1 MDLARWPGKGRR
13 FDLMESVVAKK
24 RMRRRVGSREARH
37 ALRAKRAAGSIG
49 ASLQGGAYKP
59 LSERDIERVHHTAL
73 DVLEKVGMGNPLPIL
88 RERALAKG
96 CRIDEH
102 DRLCFPR
109 ALVEDVIAAMPK
121 EFVVHG
127 YSPDNDMENVAG
139 RVHFGPGGDAVT
151 TLDVNERCYRPS
163 TLVDVYDFA
172 RLIDWLEHVHDFSQ
186 VVIATDIPDLRAAD
200 LNMAYAA
207 IAGTTKHVCLSPTNA
222 AHVDDI
228 IELMDMVA
236 GGEKKRRER
245 PFCSAG
251 GCCVVSPLTYGDENS
266 EVCLAATRIG
276 GPVWAVMAPQAGAT
290 APAAL
295 AGTLVQ
301 VMAESIAAL
310 LLVQLVVPGQPM
322 AFGPWPFVSDLRTG
336 AFTGGGGE
344 QAILAAAAA
353 QMGRYYGLPTSV
365 GAGMSDAKWP
375 DAQAGFEKGVTVTA
389 AALAGAQVSEVAGM
403 MASLMGCSFEAM
415 VIDND
420 MLGNVARVLRGIE
433 VTEETLSFETIR
445 DVVRDPGHYL
455 GHSQTLALMESE
467 YLYPGISDRRP
478 QGEWQETG
486 KADIVD
492 AAQARVR
499 EILSSHYPDHIGAT
513 TDRKIRE
520 RFDILLPE
528 AAMHPGN
535 GRW

>member
-1 MDLARWPGKGRR
+1 MASRGATGTGT
-13 FDLMESVVAKK
+13 
-24 RMRRRVGSREARH
+24 RRRSSAREARH
-37 ALRAKRAAGSIG
+37 ALRSKRPAGSAG
-49 ASLQGGAYKP
+49 ASLQGGTYKP
-59 LSERDIERVHHTAL
+59 LSERDVERVHETAL
-73 DVLEKVGMGNPLPIL
+73 NVLEKIGMGNPLPIL
-88 RERALAKG
+88 REHALARG
-96 CRIDEH
+96 CRIDDH
-102 DRLCFPR
+102 GRLCFPR
-109 ALVEDVIAAMPK
+109 ALVEDIIAATPK
-121 EFVVHG
+121 EFVVHA
-127 YSPDNDMENVAG
+127 YDPDYDMENASG

-151 TLDVNERCYRPS
+151 TLDLDERRYRSS

-207 IAGTTKHVCLSPTNA
+207 MSGTTKHVVLSPTSA
-222 AHVDDI
+222 AHIDDI
-228 IELMDMVA
+228 IEIMDMVA

-301 VMAESIAAL
+301 VTAESLAAL

-336 AFTGGGGE
+336 SFTGGGGE
-344 QAILAAAAA
+344 QALLAAAAA
-353 QMGRYYGLPTSV
+353 QMGRFYGIPTSV
-365 GAGMSDAKWP
+365 GAGMSDSKLP
-375 DAQAGFEKGVTVTA
+375 DAQAGFEKGVAVTA
-389 AALAGAQVSEVAGM
+389 ATLAGAEVSEVAGM

-420 MLGNVARVLRGIE
+420 MLGNVARLLRGME
-433 VTEETLSFETIR
+433 VTEEALSFETIR

-455 GHSQTLALMESE
+455 GHPQTLALMESE
-467 YLYPGISDRRP
+467 FLYPGISDRRT
-478 QGEWQETG
+478 QGEWEETG
-486 KADIVD
+486 GRDIVD
-492 AAQARVR
+492 SARARVR
-499 EILSSHYPDHIGAT
+499 EILSTHYPGHIGSAT
-513 TDRKIRE
+513 DHKIRE

-528 AAMHPGN
+528 DAMRPGN